1 MANILHCIDTTGPG
15 GAETMF
21 VGLAERFSR
30 APFHSAAMIRGPGW
44 VKDQL
49 VARNVPVIE
58 HDSRGSVNISF
69 LRALVREVRARAIDL
84 IHAHLL
90 GANVYCA
97 MAGRITGVPVIS
109 TFHGSVDI
117 SPEERFARLKF
128 MIVRNGSVTVAVSEG
143 LRDEVAE
150 RLGIARDRVRLIPN
164 GIVYARFEN
173 AERLGLRSQLG
184 LGPDAI
190 LVGSLGNVRPAKAY
204 DVGLRVIRTLREAG
218 LDASWVVAGQSRPG
232 DRLLDELEALAERLG
247 VAPYVRFLGFVDAPE
262 RFLADLDVFLL
273 CSASE
278 GHPLALVQAMA
289 AGVPVV
295 ATRCGV
301 EDMLGDEE
309 HGRLAEVGDVAGLAA
324 AIRDSLR
331 DTAEVNARKSAASD
345 LVRRQFDNQAV
356 YHTYESLYLELLGDG
371 R

>member
-1 MANILHCIDTTGPG
+1 MPNILHCIDTTGPG

-30 APFHSAAMIRGPGW
+30 APFHSTAMIRGPGW

-49 VARNVPVIE
+49 VARDVPVIE
-58 HDSRGSVNISF
+58 HDSRGSVNIGF

-117 SPEERFARLKF
+117 SRKERAAWLKF
-128 MIVRNGSVTVAVSEG
+128 MIIRNGSVTVAVSEG
-143 LRDEVAE
+143 LRDEVAD
-150 RLGIARDRVRLIPN
+150 RLRVARGEVRLIPN
-164 GIVYARFEN
+164 GIDCARFEK
-173 AERLGLRSQLG
+173 AEPMGLRAELG
-184 LGPDAI
+184 VGPDAV
-190 LVGSLGNVRPAKAY
+190 LLGSLGNVRPAKAY
-204 DVGLRVIRTLREAG
+204 DVGLRVLRTLREQRV
-218 LDASWVVAGQSRPG
+218 DAYWAVAGQSRPG
-232 DRLLDELEALAERLG
+232 DRLLGELEALAERLG
-247 VAPYVRFLGFVDAPE
+247 VAPYARFIGFVDAPE

-301 EDMLGDEE
+301 EDMLGDDER
-309 HGRLAEVGDVAGLAA
+309 GRLAEVADVTGLAT

-331 DTAEVNARKSAASD
+331 DTPEVSGQKAAARD
-345 LVRRQFDNQAV
+345 LVRGKFDNQAV
-356 YHTYESLYLELLGDG
+356 FRAYESLYSELLGNG